1 MHPQSPLLHQLTS
14 KTCIGLVAMK
24 KVFPLALILAAAL
37 AAVAQNVPSGFDISN
52 YGVKIEPDRRVILVL
67 ATIDAAR
74 SQNATGENVRLI
86 NTKLSA
92 AGTAFRGRMDSDLTV
107 PDDLRQKISTFL
119 ARYKKQHPDRSDAE
133 LVTPFVA
140 MAYSLAQPPDLGDP
154 VVTSD
159 LPGELLD
166 VLDFAPL
173 VREFYRRSGI
183 SAKLDQYLRDYQA
196 ASDPGLRSS
205 TRDMVSEILDYL
217 HTKPQTVFAERV
229 KIEADKAKK
238 RSPALKSV
246 EIREHDRRF
255 LVVPEM
261 LAPAGNVQFLNVRDD
276 YYVVVPPDTDLTVS
290 DARRAFI
297 QYVVDAIVLT
307 NAKDVSTV
315 LPGVKLLLD
324 GRRKIDPNISPDA
337 YLAISRS
344 LVAAID
350 AREAEFSRVDAATAI
365 ARQKL
370 AGLKTDDQKRAVTA
384 ELQKFKD
391 AQADET
397 ALRLSEDYEKGA
409 VLDFYFA
416 QQLRGME
423 ASGFDIAASMRDM
436 LLSLDTAKE
445 SDRLTE
451 FAEAR
456 KRGQAAREARKT
468 SPTSTDIAIV
478 ENPVTTRL
486 LGIQK
491 TIEAK
496 DYSKAAADLE
506 QLRKDSPNDPRI
518 YYNIGRVATLQ
529 LDSITDADQQAK
541 KLIEAKDAYV
551 KVLDTAT
558 PTTDRALL
566 SLTYVAL
573 ARIYEFY
580 NQKEMSLKLYDQAI
594 AIADVPGGAY
604 AQAIAGKQRLLKNP

>member
-1 MHPQSPLLHQLTS
+1 MAESTS
-14 KTCIGLVAMK
+14 VNQQTCIGLILMK
-24 KVFPLALILAAAL
+24 LVFLLALVLVSAL
-37 AAVAQNVPSGFDISN
+37 AALSQNVPAGFDISN
-52 YGVKIEPDRRVILVL
+52 YGVKIEPDRRVMVVL
-67 ATIDAAR
+67 ATLDAAR
-74 SQNATGENVRLI
+74 TQNAAGESVRLL
-86 NTKLSA
+86 NTKLSP
-92 AGTAFRGRMDSDLTV
+92 AGTTFRSRIDSDLTV
-107 PDDLRQKISTFL
+107 PDDLRQKISIFL

-140 MAYSLAQPPDLGDP
+140 MAYSLAPPPDLSDP

-173 VREFYRRSGI
+173 VRDFYRRSGI
-183 SAKLDQYLRDYQA
+183 SAKLDQYIKDYQT
-196 ASDPGLRSS
+196 ASDTGLRSS
-205 TRDMVSEILDYL
+205 AREMVSEILDYL
-217 HTKPQTVFAERV
+217 HTKPQTVYAERV
-229 KIEADKAKK
+229 KVQEDKNKSK
-238 RSPALKSV
+238 SPPLKNI

-276 YYVVVPPDTDLTVS
+276 YYVVVPPDTDLSIS

-307 NAKDVSTV
+307 NAKDVSTI
-315 LPGVKLLLD
+315 LPSVKQLLEE
-324 GRRKIDPNISPDA
+324 RRKVDPNISPDA
-337 YLAISRS
+337 YLAVSRS
-344 LVAAID
+344 FVAAID
-350 AREAEFSRVDAATAI
+350 ARESEYVRVDSATAI

-423 ASGFDIAASMRDM
+423 ASGFDIAASMREM
-436 LLSLDTAKE
+436 LLSLDATKE
-445 SDRLTE
+445 ASRLTE
-451 FAEAR
+451 FATAR
-456 KRGQAAREARKT
+456 KRAQAAREARKT
-468 SPTSTDIAIV
+468 SAESPEIAVV

-486 LGIQK
+486 LEIQK

-496 DYSKAAADLE
+496 NYPKAAADLD

-518 YYNIGRVATLQ
+518 YYNIGRVATLE
-529 LDSITDADQQAK
+529 LDGITDPDEQAK
-541 KLIEAKDAYV
+541 KLIDAKNAYV

-594 AIADVPGGAY
+594 A
-604 AQAIAGKQRLLKNP
+604 GKQRLLKDQ